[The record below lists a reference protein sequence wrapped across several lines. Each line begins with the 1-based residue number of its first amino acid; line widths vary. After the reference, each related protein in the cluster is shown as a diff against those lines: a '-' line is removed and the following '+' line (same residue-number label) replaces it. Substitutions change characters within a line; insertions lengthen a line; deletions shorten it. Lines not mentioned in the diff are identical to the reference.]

1 MFLSEER
8 KNVLP
13 WHQICSKKQSKFS
26 TGWHQGLIRHQLPK
40 KISVQGIHLNLIT
53 DETIINS
60 VCNYHN
66 LYVKV
71 FFNCFIISTECTLTL
86 LVQLTGQDYW
96 ILFFF
101 QRYRMMK
108 FFCILNTECSWNTP
122 KWSRKR
128 EMKQSTQCER
138 GPIALS
144 LMCISWNL
152 FWYQIAANVQYVGV
166 LWLLESMRILWI
178 SAHFAHFYYNWRTFH
193 QHIYEE
199 TMLLPFWTQLSPLS
213 TS

>member
-1 MFLSEER
+1 MFLSEEK

-152 FWYQIAANVQYVGV
+152 FWYQVAANVQYVRV

>member
-1 MFLSEER
+1 MTPDMFKETKQIQHRLTSR
-8 KNVLP
+8 FNKTSITKKN
-13 WHQICSKKQSKFS
+13 FS
-26 TGWHQGLIRHQLPK
+26 SRY
-40 KISVQGIHLNLIT
+40 
-53 DETIINS
+53 TIINS
-60 VCNYHN
+60 VYNYHY
-66 LYVKV
+66 LYVKM

-86 LVQLTGQDYW
+86 LVQLTGQGYW
-96 ILFFF
+96 ILLFL
-101 QRYRMMK
+101 RYRMMK
-108 FFCILNTECSWNTP
+108 LFCILNTECSWNTP
-122 KWSRKR
+122 KWPWKR

-152 FWYQIAANVQYVGV
+152 FWYQVAANVQYVRV

>member
-101 QRYRMMK
+101 K
-108 FFCILNTECSWNTP
+108 DTGWWSFFCILYTECSWNTP

-152 FWYQIAANVQYVGV
+152 FWYQVTANVQYVGV

>member
-101 QRYRMMK
+101 QRYRLMK
-108 FFCILNTECSWNTP
+108 FFCILYTECSWNTP

-152 FWYQIAANVQYVGV
+152 FWYQVAANVQYVGV

-178 SAHFAHFYYNWRTFH
+178 SAHFAYFYYNWRTFH

>member
-1 MFLSEER
+1 MTPDMFKET
-8 KNVLP
+8 K
-13 WHQICSKKQSKFS
+13 QIQHRLTSRFNKTSITKKKFS
-26 TGWHQGLIRHQLPK
+26 SRY
-40 KISVQGIHLNLIT
+40 
-53 DETIINS
+53 TIINS
-60 VCNYHN
+60 VYNYHY
-66 LYVKV
+66 LYVKM

-96 ILFFF
+96 ILFFL
-101 QRYRMMK
+101 RYRMMR

-122 KWSRKR
+122 KWPRKQEMQQSR
-128 EMKQSTQCER
+128 QCER

-152 FWYQIAANVQYVGV
+152 FWYQVAANVQYVWV